1 MLSSFMMRPL
11 IALLLMFLTL
21 TALAGRVGR
30 WTVTFDEAARSF
42 SIRQGNRTIL
52 ANVVPEAAY
61 ITRDGA
67 QQMVSVADLQLRSRS
82 QQGRLLSFEFV
93 GKEGIS
99 LQQTFLLNPDH
110 ILAQLSLLGADT
122 IESRYLAPLAVRQT
136 FCPFK
141 SPAGTRRM
149 LKVPFDNDDFVRY
162 HHLPFGQQMLSFE
175 AAALY
180 DSDSREGLILGSID
194 HDHWKSGI
202 QAATATDGSID
213 SLIAYSGVSHRETR
227 DVLPHGTLRG
237 REIRSARFFIGLFPD
252 WRNGME
258 SFAQANLQV
267 VPRRE
272 TWHGSTP
279 IGWQSWGVMAM
290 QNNFQCNIAVS
301 DYFRDVLQPA
311 GFCGEDGRIVMS
323 IDSWDNLSPDQKREL
338 CRHCEAANQVPGTY
352 WTPFSLWWDEARLY
366 RDKLPGQDRY
376 MAIDCTLR
384 VNGKPLQY
392 DGAYCLD
399 PTHPGVHAW
408 LAAEVARIKDYGF
421 RYLKVDFV
429 DNAIIQAD
437 SYCDPSVRTAVEAYN
452 QGFTHFLQETDKG
465 EPLFVAL
472 SIAPLFPYQYGNS
485 RRMACDTWGRI
496 SHAEYSMNALGGG
509 WWAGALYQYL
519 DPDHCPLVGNGDDVH
534 TTEGENRARLS
545 NLCAAGMSLISDNY
559 DLQDKTGKGNP
570 RLSIERA
577 PKVLMNPA
585 VNALAR
591 KGKPFRPVYG
601 GASAAAD
608 NFFVLNQKD
617 CTYVVV
623 VNYSDA
629 PMEGYLPARDL
640 GRKRVGKAYELWFGT
655 HQPASAQGLHYSV
668 PAKDGRIYRF

>member
-1 MLSSFMMRPL
+1 MKKVAFALS
-11 IALLLMFLTL
+11 LMFLAL
-21 TALAGRVGR
+21 PALAGRVGR
-30 WTVTFDEAARSF
+30 WSVSYDEAAHGF
-42 SIRQGNRTIL
+42 CIRQGSRTVL

-61 ITRDGA
+61 LTVGGV
-67 QQMVSVADLQLRSRS
+67 QQMLSVADMQLRSRS
-82 QQGRLLSFEFV
+82 QQGSTLCFEFAGAGPV
-93 GKEGIS
+93 G
-99 LQQTFLLNPDH
+99 LRQTFRLFPDY
-110 ILAQLSLLGADT
+110 ILAQLTLFSSDT
-122 IESRYLAPLAVRQT
+122 IESRYLAPLAVSEA

-141 SPAGTRRM
+141 SQMGGKRM

-162 HHLPFGQQMLSFE
+162 HHLAFGERMLSFE
-175 AAALY
+175 AAAFY
-180 DSDSREGLILGSID
+180 DGDRREGLIIGSVD

-202 QAATATDGSID
+202 RAVTDQAGRID
-213 SLIAYSGVSHRETR
+213 SLVAYSGVSHRETR

-252 WRNGME
+252 WRSGME
-258 SFAQANLQV
+258 CLAQANLQV
-267 VPRRE
+267 VPRRS

-323 IDSWDNLSPDQKREL
+323 IDSWDNLSPDQKRAL

-352 WTPFSLWWDEARLY
+352 WTPFSLWWDEGRLY
-366 RDKLPGQDRY
+366 REKLPGQDRY
-376 MAIDCTLR
+376 MAIDCTLKA
-384 VNGKPLQY
+384 NGQPLKY

-437 SYCDPSVRTAVEAYN
+437 AYHDPSVRTAVEAYN
-452 QGFTHFLQETDKG
+452 VGMRHFLSETDRG
-465 EPLFVAL
+465 EPLFIAL

-485 RRMACDTWGRI
+485 RRIACDTWGRI
-496 SHAEYSMNALGGG
+496 GHAEYSMNALGGG

-519 DPDHCPLVGNGDDVH
+519 DPDHCPLIGNGDDVH

-545 NLCAAGMSLISDNY
+545 NLCATGMLLISDNY
-559 DLQDKTGKGNP
+559 DLRDETGKGDP
-570 RLSIERA
+570 RLSVERA
-577 PKVLMNPA
+577 PKVLMNKW
-585 VNALAR
+585 VNALGR
-591 KGKPFRPVYG
+591 KGKAFRPVYG
-601 GASAAAD
+601 TVQGNTD
-608 NFFVLNQKD
+608 NFFVLTEKD
-617 CTYVVV
+617 TTYVVV
-623 VNYSDA
+623 INYGDA
-629 PMEGYLPARDL
+629 SIEGCLPAPDL
-640 GRKRVGKAYELWFGT
+640 GRKRVGKTHELWTDT
-655 HQPASAQGLHYSV
+655 HAPASSRGLHYAV
-668 PAKDGRIYRF
+668 PPRDARIYCF